1 MTSIILDGKKM
12 TTRAMAHDYLKCL
25 LTLPDYYG
33 RNLDGLWDIL
43 STYSESISISLVNAD
58 TLIESLGDYGQSII
72 DVFQDA
78 DRENKH
84 IHFRTSK

>member
-1 MTSIILDGKKM
+1 MIRIILDGKKM

-25 LTLPDYYG
+25 LTLPNYYG

-43 STYSESISISLVNAD
+43 STYSEPITISLINGNA
-58 TLIESLGDYGQSII
+58 LIESLGDYGQAII

-78 DRENKH
+78 DKDNDT